1 MPVILVDRGRGGKLY
16 PMDIQVPLERMR
28 AELAHARL
36 IDVREPYEYEAGHI
50 PGIEHL
56 PLDRLGE
63 LELTGEE
70 PIVFVCL
77 SGARSGMA
85 AMALRRHGVDAYSL
99 DGGMLAWAASG
110 SELEPAD
117 GYVSGH

>member
-1 MPVILVDRGRGGKLY
+1 MSWGDVQI
-16 PMDIQVPLERMR
+16 PLDELR
-28 AELAHARL
+28 ARLPEARL
-36 IDVREPYEYEAGHI
+36 IDVREPYEFEAGHV

-56 PLDRLGE
+56 PLDQLGT
-63 LELTGEE
+63 LELTGDE

-110 SELEPAD
+110 AELEPAD
-117 GYVSGH
+117 GYVAAH

>member
-1 MPVILVDRGRGGKLY
+1 
-16 PMDIQVPLERMR
+16 MR
-28 AELAHARL
+28 AHLPGARL
-36 IDVREPYEYEAGHI
+36 IDVREPYEFEAGHI

-56 PLDRLGE
+56 PLDQLGA
-63 LELTGEE
+63 LEPAGSE

-85 AMALRRHGVDAYSL
+85 AMALRRHGIDAYSL

-117 GYVSGH
+117 GYVAGH